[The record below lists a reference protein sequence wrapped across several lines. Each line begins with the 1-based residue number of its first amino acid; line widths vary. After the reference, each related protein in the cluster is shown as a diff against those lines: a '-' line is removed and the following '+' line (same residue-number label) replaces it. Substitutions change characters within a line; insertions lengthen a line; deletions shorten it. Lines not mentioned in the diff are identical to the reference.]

1 MLGLTPDPLS
11 AGVGMQV
18 AVAGPY
24 TATNGSPRGRTVQ
37 TRNGRIPPGVPFRLA
52 EHARRTAPSPAC
64 RKRPRPCEKSKSWV
78 ADPAASRLEHDGGLA
93 TATPIS
99 RGVSRVG
106 RVRDCCDRLT
116 ARFGLIVA
124 LEAGEIGV
132 QPAAAAIIVG
142 SPARLIARRML

>member
-1 MLGLTPDPLS
+1 MP
-11 AGVGMQV
+11 V
-18 AVAGPY
+18 
-24 TATNGSPRGRTVQ
+24 
-37 TRNGRIPPGVPFRLA
+37 
-52 EHARRTAPSPAC
+52 C

-78 ADPAASRLEHDGGLA
+78 ADPAASRLEHGGGLA
-93 TATPIS
+93 MATPIS
-99 RGVSRVG
+99 RGVGRVG
-106 RVRDCCDRLT
+106 RVRDCCDRLP

>member
-1 MLGLTPDPLS
+1 M
-11 AGVGMQV
+11 
-18 AVAGPY
+18 
-24 TATNGSPRGRTVQ
+24 
-37 TRNGRIPPGVPFRLA
+37 
-52 EHARRTAPSPAC
+52 C

-78 ADPAASRLEHDGGLA
+78 ADPAASRLEHGGGLA
-93 TATPIS
+93 TAAPIS
-99 RGVSRVG
+99 RGVGRVG

-132 QPAAAAIIVG
+132 QPAAAAIIAG